1 VGEAQN
7 SNGVE
12 FVKAEVLALPVIT
25 AINGIY
31 LLRTEV

>member
-1 VGEAQN
+1 VGEVQN

-12 FVKAEVLALPVIT
+12 FTKAEVLALPVIT

-31 LLRTEV
+31 SLRVEA